1 MQAGDQRF
9 VLASTSTLYTKAR
22 LHTCAR
28 LGEIAD
34 KGKPMERL
42 AEKVKQMFM
51 LNKKEYI
58 YLSLPNSPNNDL
70 V

>member
-1 MQAGDQRF
+1 
-9 VLASTSTLYTKAR
+9 
-22 LHTCAR
+22 

-42 AEKVKQMFM
+42 AKKVKQMFM

-58 YLSLPNSPNNDL
+58 YLSLPNTPNNDL